1 MKSYSS
7 REVIRILIQYGWRLK
22 GCVGSHHQFEHPDFP
37 TKVTIKHPH
46 KDIPLPTL
54 KSIEKQSGIKFI

>member
-7 REVIRILIQYGWRLK
+7 REIIKMLENDGWRLK
-22 GCVGSHHQFEHPDFP
+22 ACIGSHHQFEHQQK
-37 TKVTIKHPH
+37 TGKVTIKHPQ

-54 KSIEKQSGIKFI
+54 KSIEKQSGCKII